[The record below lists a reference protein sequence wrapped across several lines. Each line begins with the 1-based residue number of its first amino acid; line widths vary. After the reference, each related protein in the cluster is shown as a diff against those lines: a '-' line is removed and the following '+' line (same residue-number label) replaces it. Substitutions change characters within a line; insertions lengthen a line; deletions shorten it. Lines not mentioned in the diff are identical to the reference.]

1 MRRYVKRAKAV
12 QDVLGEHQDAAVA
25 AEVLGSVDG
34 DLHRPMAHM
43 AVAALVDVQQS
54 RKHAARRAFRSAWR
68 RLDKLLMAPA

>member
-1 MRRYVKRAKAV
+1 
-12 QDVLGEHQDAAVA
+12 
-25 AEVLGSVDG
+25 
-34 DLHRPMAHM
+34 MAHM